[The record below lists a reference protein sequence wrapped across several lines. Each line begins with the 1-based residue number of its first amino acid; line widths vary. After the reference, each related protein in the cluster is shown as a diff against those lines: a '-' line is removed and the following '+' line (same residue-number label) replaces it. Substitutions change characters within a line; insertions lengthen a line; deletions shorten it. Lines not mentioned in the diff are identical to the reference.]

1 MSYSIGQG
9 LASFGQSIGQGL
21 QQWGKNKQ
29 RREFVL
35 GKLEAINDQKE
46 EEYMEAT
53 KLWQSQEIDDDQLQI
68 KADELAK
75 WQKTADPSSATS
87 KLEGVL
93 AEFEAEEE
101 REFND
106 LRKQMMGLQITG
118 LKDSQARAEDEA
130 THKAWQR
137 KQEQRASR
145 LAKQDRKTAANLSK
159 EFGEMYQGTVTDQKI
174 TEVPAEFES
183 QYNLKRTEDPKESK
197 PDPTFSKGDFGSI
210 ESHKQDALFD
220 IPNEL
225 KIPGLPDIPTGTL
238 QPLGEA
244 VGDVVSWPFRG
255 KRGSLGDSYDF
266 NVAPVKNEK
275 LLPILEEF
283 KKSNPESTKL
293 YTYNDGKGRHTHN
306 VDSGKIK
313 LEDMEDFIQFANA
326 KTDMNSAV
334 SNVKARKPITQTDEG
349 KPLPPALPGFEYAKE
364 RVKTKEASTVST
376 PFERKRT
383 DEEVREELQNIM
395 TSPEAQ
401 KMSPEAR
408 LKLKETLEAT
418 AFGDIQKRTVGG
430 QDLLVSS
437 KTGRYDII
445 TKPQEANIEETT
457 KKMIAAGLVPE
468 EYTVKI
474 GSTTMRYVPKPEV
487 GAGGEPVKRTEQE
500 ANSFLFSSRMIPN
513 EYRLEQIQAKPGFDP
528 RTFSMLI
535 QQKTN
540 NRGEKVFL
548 PSYPEI
554 AKTQDAKEYISSVD
568 NWIEA
573 ALRKVSGAAIA
584 PHEYAS
590 YRTMFFPL
598 FNDSAETV
606 EFKRRIRNI
615 TTRSMMENANI
626 PDIEGQR
633 QQWLEQVRGNQSI
646 WGEKI
651 EGAVPKF
658 NSEAEAHAAGLQPG
672 QRIQIRDGSKYRVA
686 EYVAPETSPEDLEVQ
701 AELSAAVTAGD
712 REEVIKILESF
723 KKRVNK

>member
-1 MSYSIGQG
+1 
-9 LASFGQSIGQGL
+9 
-21 QQWGKNKQ
+21 
-29 RREFVL
+29 
-35 GKLEAINDQKE
+35 
-46 EEYMEAT
+46 
-53 KLWQSQEIDDDQLQI
+53 
-68 KADELAK
+68 
-75 WQKTADPSSATS
+75 
-87 KLEGVL
+87 
-93 AEFEAEEE
+93 
-101 REFND
+101 
-106 LRKQMMGLQITG
+106 
-118 LKDSQARAEDEA
+118 
-130 THKAWQR
+130 
-137 KQEQRASR
+137 
-145 LAKQDRKTAANLSK
+145 
-159 EFGEMYQGTVTDQKI
+159 
-174 TEVPAEFES
+174 
-183 QYNLKRTEDPKESK
+183 
-197 PDPTFSKGDFGSI
+197 
-210 ESHKQDALFD
+210 
-220 IPNEL
+220 
-225 KIPGLPDIPTGTL
+225 
-238 QPLGEA
+238 
-244 VGDVVSWPFRG
+244 
-255 KRGSLGDSYDF
+255 
-266 NVAPVKNEK
+266 
-275 LLPILEEF
+275 
-283 KKSNPESTKL
+283 
-293 YTYNDGKGRHTHN
+293 
-306 VDSGKIK
+306 
-313 LEDMEDFIQFANA
+313 MEDFIQFANA

-349 KPLPPALPGFEYAKE
+349 KPLPPALPGFEYSRE

-418 AFGDIQKRTVGG
+418 AFGNIQKRTVGG

-445 TKPQEANIEETT
+445 TKPQEANIAETT
-457 KKMIAAGLVPE
+457 KKMIAAGLVPD

-487 GAGGEPVKRTEQE
+487 GAGGEPIKRTEQE
-500 ANSFLFSSRMIPN
+500 ANSFLFAGRMVPN

-540 NRGEKVFL
+540 SNGQKVFL
-548 PSYPEI
+548 PAYPEV

-590 YRTMFFPL
+590 YRQIFFPL

-633 QQWLEQVRGNQSI
+633 NQWLEQVRGNQSV

-672 QRIQIRDGSKYRVA
+672 QRIQIRDGSKYRAA
-686 EYVAPETSPEDLEVQ
+686 EYVAPETSPEDLAVQ
-701 AELSAAVTAGD
+701 AELRSAITAGD
-712 REEVIKILESF
+712 REEVVRILESF
-723 KKRVNK
+723 KERVKK

>member
-1 MSYSIGQG
+1 
-9 LASFGQSIGQGL
+9 
-21 QQWGKNKQ
+21 
-29 RREFVL
+29 
-35 GKLEAINDQKE
+35 
-46 EEYMEAT
+46 
-53 KLWQSQEIDDDQLQI
+53 
-68 KADELAK
+68 
-75 WQKTADPSSATS
+75 
-87 KLEGVL
+87 
-93 AEFEAEEE
+93 
-101 REFND
+101 
-106 LRKQMMGLQITG
+106 
-118 LKDSQARAEDEA
+118 
-130 THKAWQR
+130 
-137 KQEQRASR
+137 
-145 LAKQDRKTAANLSK
+145 
-159 EFGEMYQGTVTDQKI
+159 
-174 TEVPAEFES
+174 
-183 QYNLKRTEDPKESK
+183 
-197 PDPTFSKGDFGSI
+197 
-210 ESHKQDALFD
+210 
-220 IPNEL
+220 
-225 KIPGLPDIPTGTL
+225 
-238 QPLGEA
+238 
-244 VGDVVSWPFRG
+244 
-255 KRGSLGDSYDF
+255 
-266 NVAPVKNEK
+266 
-275 LLPILEEF
+275 
-283 KKSNPESTKL
+283 
-293 YTYNDGKGRHTHN
+293 
-306 VDSGKIK
+306 
-313 LEDMEDFIQFANA
+313 
-326 KTDMNSAV
+326 
-334 SNVKARKPITQTDEG
+334 
-349 KPLPPALPGFEYAKE
+349 
-364 RVKTKEASTVST
+364 
-376 PFERKRT
+376 
-383 DEEVREELQNIM
+383 
-395 TSPEAQ
+395 
-401 KMSPEAR
+401 
-408 LKLKETLEAT
+408 
-418 AFGDIQKRTVGG
+418 
-430 QDLLVSS
+430 
-437 KTGRYDII
+437 
-445 TKPQEANIEETT
+445 
-457 KKMIAAGLVPE
+457 
-468 EYTVKI
+468 
-474 GSTTMRYVPKPEV
+474 MRYVPKPEV